1 MTFKPGSKVSRR
13 EALAMASATFGTVAT
28 MSILGAS
35 ARATGTSS
43 SYSTRAIDLVDS
55 SLVID
60 MLSIM
65 APVGAIYSM
74 LSQERPLD
82 GFELIDSQVELLL
95 SMGVD
100 VFHPSI
106 NVSGR
111 DDAFSFVARL
121 NAYAAERPDTIY
133 RVDDI
138 DDFER
143 VREPGKIGFIIGIQ
157 NSDHLRTVDDVN
169 RFYFLGQR
177 VGQLIYDNRNRLGS
191 GGLERNDGGLSHFG
205 VQVVE
210 RMNEVG
216 MAVDVS
222 HGGDTT
228 TLDACEVSQRPVFN
242 THTNARA
249 LNPGNPRCIT
259 DEAIKAIAKSGGVVG
274 VTGIRSFVRN
284 KEPTTVEHIVDHI
297 DHIAD
302 LVGIEHVG
310 VGSDIDPHGYDDMPE
325 EYLKGTQSFFR
336 RIYGFR
342 DKLDTDGFDHPKRTY
357 DLAEAMINRGYSD
370 QHIRLVLG
378 ENFRRAL
385 GVSWSKEE

>member
-1 MTFKPGSKVSRR
+1 MTFKPRSKVSRR
-13 EALAMASATFGTVAT
+13 EALAMASATFGTVAA
-28 MSILGAS
+28 MSVLGVP
-35 ARATGTSS
+35 ARASGTSS
-43 SYSTRAIDLVDS
+43 SYSNRAIDVVDS

-60 MLSIM
+60 MLSVM
-65 APVGAIYSM
+65 APIGAIYQM
-74 LSQERPLD
+74 LSQDEPLD
-82 GFELIDSQVELLL
+82 GFRLIDAQVDLLL
-95 SMGVD
+95 SMGID
-100 VFHPSI
+100 VFHPAI
-106 NVSGR
+106 NVPGR
-111 DDAFSFVARL
+111 DEALSFVARM
-121 NAYAAERPDTIY
+121 NAYAAERPETVY
-133 RVDDI
+133 RIDDVE
-138 DDFER
+138 DFER
-143 VREPGKIGFIIGIQ
+143 VREPDKIGFIIGIQ
-157 NSDHLRTVDDVN
+157 NSDHLRSVDDVN

-177 VGQLIYDNRNRLGS
+177 VGQLIYNNRNRLGS

-259 DEAIKAIAKSGGVVG
+259 DEAIKAIAGTGGIVG
-274 VTGIRSFVRN
+274 VTGVRSFVR
-284 KEPTTVEHIVDHI
+284 KTEPTNVSHIVDHI
-297 DHIAD
+297 DHIAE

-310 VGSDIDPHGYDDMPE
+310 VGSDIDPHGYDDLPE
-325 EYLKGTQSFFR
+325 KFLTGTQGFFK

-342 DKLDTDGFDHPKRTY
+342 GKLDTDGFDHPKRTY

-385 GVSWSKEE
+385 AVSWSKEQ